1 MPAVRGVHFQPV
13 SYFGRCELEQSE
25 QRITIPDM
33 LAYMEEQ
40 TDGMIKKADFLG
52 GGAENSYCS
61 FHGNFMQMPD
71 GTVKAIKSEK
81 HRLLLYIVQAIPGI
95 CGQALVGSAAG
106 TDNRKQLL
114 QYTGTTDS
122 RQLLRAVGYH
132 NR

>member
-1 MPAVRGVHFQPV
+1 MGLTLVPTVAPAVNDNQVGDILKFALQQMPAVRGVHFQPV

-61 FHGNFMQMPD
+61 FMVIFMAD
-71 GTVKAIKSEK
+71 A
-81 HRLLLYIVQAIPGI
+81 R
-95 CGQALVGSAAG
+95 
-106 TDNRKQLL
+106 
-114 QYTGTTDS
+114 
-122 RQLLRAVGYH
+122 RQL
-132 NR
+132 